1 MTTLNLKIGK
11 ATLQTLNTESVI
23 TTVYVTG
30 VDKDDSETIVQEW
43 IDGLDNTNYLF
54 GAQTGNSTELDNGFV
69 VAINI

>member
-23 TTVYVTG
+23 TTVYIIG

-54 GAQTGNSTELDNGFV
+54 GAQTGNSTEFENGFV

>member
-23 TTVYVTG
+23 TTVYITG
-30 VDKDDSETIVQEW
+30 VDKDDSEIIVQEW

-54 GAQTGNSTELDNGFV
+54 GAQTGNSTEFENGFV
-69 VAINI
+69 VEINS

>member
-23 TTVYVTG
+23 TTVYITG
-30 VDKDDSETIVQEW
+30 VDKDDSEIIVQEW

-54 GAQTGNSTELDNGFV
+54 GAQTGNSTEFENGFV

>member
-23 TTVYVTG
+23 TTVYITG

-54 GAQTGNSTELDNGFV
+54 GAQTGNSTEFENGFV

>member
-23 TTVYVTG
+23 TTVYIIG

>member
-1 MTTLNLKIGK
+1 MKTLNLKIGK

-30 VDKDDSETIVQEW
+30 VDKDDSEIIVQEW

-54 GAQTGNSTELDNGFV
+54 GAQTGNSTEFENGFV
-69 VAINI
+69 VEINS

>member
-23 TTVYVTG
+23 TTVYITG
-30 VDKDDSETIVQEW
+30 VDKDDSEIIVQEW

-54 GAQTGNSTELDNGFV
+54 GAQTGNSTEFENGFV
-69 VAINI
+69 VEINF

>member
-23 TTVYVTG
+23 TTVYITG